1 MKRLILIS
9 ILLLLAFS
17 PGVSAQ
23 EEKALTK
30 GEAIEMLSA
39 ADFMRKKIGDLL
51 SWGVGYD
58 ASRVNRV
65 RLVPVINYI
74 KAEPRKV
81 PPDNRTIL
89 DLYAS
94 VDDPSGLKNIAGV
107 RADLSSLGRFPN
119 MMLVDNGLW
128 GDEVAGD
135 GIYTLQASVK
145 DDVVLGDKEIVVAAA
160 NKKGWLAVSKT
171 TIAVEKNPVILST
184 QANPGSLTLTGA
196 ETPLTLTVVVDNPGR
211 PEDIKGVYVDL
222 RSLNLGS
229 EVELDTTDYQNYLL
243 EVQVPSSVSPG
254 TKRLTVR
261 TANFAGGYAAAIIT
275 LEVNK

>member
-1 MKRLILIS
+1 MKRFLLLMI
-9 ILLLLAFS
+9 ILLALS
-17 PGVSAQ
+17 PGTRAE
-23 EEKALTK
+23 EEKVLTK

-58 ASRVNRV
+58 VSRVNRV

-74 KAEPRKV
+74 KAEPRKL

-94 VDDPSGLKNIAGV
+94 VDDPAGLKNISGV
-107 RADLSSLGRFPN
+107 RADLSSLGRFSN

-135 GIYTLQASVK
+135 GIYTLQASVN
-145 DDVVLGDKEIVVAAA
+145 DEVALGDKEIVVAAS

-171 TIAVEKNPVILST
+171 SIAVEKNPTISSA
-184 QANPGSLTLTGA
+184 QASPDPLVLEGD
-196 ETPLTLTVVVDNPGR
+196 ETPLTLTVKVDNPGR

-222 RSLNLGS
+222 RPLNLGS
-229 EVELDTTDYQNYLL
+229 EVEMDSTDSINFLL
-243 EVQVPSSVSPG
+243 EVRVPSTVPAG
-254 TKRLTVR
+254 TKRLSVR
-261 TANFAGGYAAAIIT
+261 TANFAGGYAAAVIT
-275 LEVNK
+275 LGVNK

>member
-1 MKRLILIS
+1 MKRW
-9 ILLLLAFS
+9 LLFIIIVLALS
-17 PGVSAQ
+17 PGVRAE

-58 ASRVNRV
+58 VSRVNRV

-74 KAEPRKV
+74 KAQPRRL

-89 DLYAS
+89 DIYAS
-94 VDDPSGLKNIAGV
+94 VDDPAGLKNISGV

-128 GDEVAGD
+128 GDEAAGD
-135 GIYTLQASVK
+135 GIYSLQASVN
-145 DDVVLGDKEIVVAAA
+145 DEVTLGDKEIVVAAS

-171 TIAVEKNPVILST
+171 TVDVEKNPTIVAA
-184 QANPGSLTLTGA
+184 QANPDPLNLTGA
-196 ETPLTLTVVVDNPGR
+196 ETPLTLTVKVDNPGR
-211 PEDIKGVYVDL
+211 PEDLKGVYVDL
-222 RSLNLGS
+222 RQLNLGS
-229 EVELDTTDYQNYLL
+229 EVEFDTTDYQNYLI
-243 EVQVPSSVSPG
+243 EVQVPSGVSPG

>member
-1 MKRLILIS
+1 MKRL
-9 ILLLLAFS
+9 LLLIMIVLALS
-17 PGVSAQ
+17 PGVRAE

-58 ASRVNRV
+58 VSRVNRV

-74 KAEPRKV
+74 KAEPRKL

-94 VDDPSGLKNIAGV
+94 VDDPAGLKNISGV

-135 GIYTLQASVK
+135 GIYTLQASVN
-145 DDVVLGDKEIVVAAA
+145 DEVTLGDKEIVVAAS

-171 TIAVEKNPVILST
+171 SIQVEKNPAITSAL
-184 QANPGSLTLTGA
+184 ANPDPLVLQGA
-196 ETPLTLTVVVDNPGR
+196 ETPLTLNVKVENPGR
-211 PEDIKGVYVDL
+211 PEDLKGVYIDL
-222 RSLNLGS
+222 RALNLGA
-229 EVELDTTDYQNYLL
+229 EVEMDSTDSINFLL
-243 EVQVPSSVSPG
+243 EVMVPSSVSAG
-254 TKRLTVR
+254 IKRLPLR
-261 TANFAGGYAAAIIT
+261 TANYAGGYAAAVIT
-275 LEVNK
+275 LGVNK

>member
-1 MKRLILIS
+1 MKRLLLILIV
-9 ILLLLAFS
+9 LLALS
-17 PGVSAQ
+17 PGARAE

-39 ADFMRKKIGDLL
+39 TDFMRKKIGDLL
-51 SWGVGYD
+51 NWGVGYD
-58 ASRVNRV
+58 VSRVNRV

-74 KAEPRKV
+74 KAEPRKL

-94 VDDPSGLKNIAGV
+94 VDDPAGLKNISGV
-107 RADLSSLGRFPN
+107 RADLSLLGRFPN

-135 GIYTLQASVK
+135 GIYTLQASVN
-145 DDVVLGDKEIVVAAA
+145 DEVALGDKEIVVAAS

-171 TIAVEKNPVILST
+171 SIAVEKNPAIVSAL
-184 QANPGSLTLTGA
+184 ANPDPLILQGD
-196 ETPLTLTVVVDNPGR
+196 ETPLTLTVKVDNPGR

-222 RSLNLGS
+222 RALNLGA
-229 EVELDTTDYQNYLL
+229 EVEMDSTDSINYLL
-243 EVQVPSSVSPG
+243 EVMVPRSVLAG
-254 TKRLTVR
+254 TKRLPVR

-275 LEVNK
+275 LGVNK